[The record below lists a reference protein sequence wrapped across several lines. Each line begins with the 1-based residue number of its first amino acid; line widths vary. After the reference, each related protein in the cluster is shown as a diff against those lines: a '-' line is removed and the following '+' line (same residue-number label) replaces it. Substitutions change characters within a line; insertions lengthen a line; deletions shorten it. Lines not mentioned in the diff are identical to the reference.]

1 MPKQFIWDYP
11 EVIKMS
17 VNILEA
23 VIKLAALKQLDGAQ
37 IQEIIV
43 DSITSTLAKKLEPE
57 NELEVYID
65 DAAKGIKVRY
75 KCQVVEQESSLGE
88 ISLAEARSSYDAHAQ
103 VGDYISKEMALHEF
117 EPKLVKTA
125 QKIIQ
130 DRIRHL
136 EDEKIQNDFDK
147 QKHTI
152 VSGRIKSIDENN
164 GGYRVD
170 LGYTD
175 ALLPLDEQIENE
187 FYRVGDNIK
196 AYVTNIR
203 SGNRGVIVILSR
215 TNPEFVKKLFEAE
228 IPAIFSNGIKIRK
241 IVREPGI
248 RTKVELESLDP
259 KLDPITE
266 CVGPK
271 GTRIDS
277 IRKELHGEQIDI
289 VIHSDD
295 MEKMIENALGISGVK
310 RVVIERN
317 RSASVIVEE
326 ADKVMAIG
334 KQGKNVKLAAKLT
347 GLKIDIFTSAE
358 FEEKMAKERR
368 TISHV
373 SELDGVSPKIAEM
386 LRNAGYTSVQD
397 IFQASV
403 NELSA
408 LEGMGQKTAEKLKES
423 AKYF

>member
-1 MPKQFIWDYP
+1 M
-11 EVIKMS
+11 KMS
-17 VNILEA
+17 VNILDAVNKLA
-23 VIKLAALKQLDGAQ
+23 VIKQLDGHL
-37 IQEIIV
+37 IQEIVV
-43 DSITSTLAKKLEPE
+43 DSITGTLSKKLGEE
-57 NELEVYID
+57 NELEVFID
-65 DAAKGIKVRY
+65 EASSGIKARF
-75 KCQVVEQESSLGE
+75 KCLVVELESSLGE
-88 ISLAEARSSYDAHAQ
+88 ISLSEARAEYNPKAQ
-103 VGDYISKEMALHEF
+103 LGDYIQKEMSLHEF

-125 QKIIQ
+125 QRAIG
-130 DRIRHL
+130 DRIRHM
-136 EDEKIQNDFDK
+136 EDEKIQNDFNK

-152 VSGRIKSIDENN
+152 VSGKIKTIDENN
-164 GGYRVD
+164 GGYRID

-203 SGNRGVIVILSR
+203 SGANGVTVILSR

-228 IPAIFSNGIKIRK
+228 IPAIFAGTIKIRK

-248 RTKVELESLDP
+248 RTKVELEAVDP

-289 VIHSDD
+289 VVFSEDP
-295 MEKMIENALGISGVK
+295 EKMIENALGISSVK
-310 RVVIERN
+310 RVIIERN
-317 RSASVIVEE
+317 RAASVIVDE

-347 GLKIDIFTSAE
+347 GLKIDIFTLEE

-368 TISHV
+368 TISHIT
-373 SELDGVSPKIAEM
+373 ELDGVSPKIAEV

-397 IFQASV
+397 IFSASV
-403 NELSA
+403 SELAA
-408 LEGMGQKTAEKLKES
+408 LEGMGHKTAEKLKES

>member
-1 MPKQFIWDYP
+1 
-11 EVIKMS
+11 MS
-17 VNILEA
+17 ANILEA
-23 VIKLAALKQLDGAQ
+23 LTKLAAIKQLDPVA

-43 DSITSTLAKKLEPE
+43 EAVNSTLLKKLTQEA
-57 NELEVYID
+57 ELQVFVD
-65 DAAKGIKVRY
+65 DVSGNIKARFN
-75 KCQVVEQESSLGE
+75 CLVVEVEEGVGQISLGD
-88 ISLAEARSSYDAHAQ
+88 ARSEYDAKAVLGQ
-103 VGDYISKEMALHEF
+103 YIEKTMSLHEF

-136 EDEKIQNDFDK
+136 EDEKIQNDFNK

-152 VSGRIKSIDENN
+152 VTGKIKAIDENN

-170 LGYTD
+170 IGYTD

-196 AYVTNIR
+196 AYIVNIR
-203 SGNRGVIVILSR
+203 ASGGGVTMVLSR
-215 TNPEFVKKLFEAE
+215 TNPEFVKRLFEAE
-228 IPAIFSNGIKIRK
+228 IPEIYNASLKIRK

-248 RTKVELESLDP
+248 RTKVELESSDP
-259 KLDPITE
+259 KVDPVVA

-289 VIHSDD
+289 VVYNDD
-295 MEKMIENALGISGVK
+295 LEKMIENALGVNGVK
-310 RVVIERN
+310 RVIIERN
-317 RSASVIVEE
+317 HAASVIVED

-347 GLKIDIFTSAE
+347 GMKIDIYTTAE

-373 SELDGVSPKIAEM
+373 TELDGVTPKIAEA

-397 IFQASV
+397 VFMASV
-403 NELSA
+403 DELCN
-408 LEGMGQKTAEKLKES
+408 LESLGQKTAEKLKEA

>member
-1 MPKQFIWDYP
+1 M
-11 EVIKMS
+11 KMS
-17 VNILEA
+17 VNILDAVNKLA
-23 VIKLAALKQLDGAQ
+23 VIKQLDGHL
-37 IQEIIV
+37 IQEIVV
-43 DSITSTLAKKLEPE
+43 DSITGTLSKKLGEE
-57 NELEVYID
+57 NELEVFID
-65 DAAKGIKVRY
+65 EASSGIKARF
-75 KCQVVEQESSLGE
+75 KCLVVELESSLGE
-88 ISLAEARSSYDAHAQ
+88 ISLSEARAEYNPKAQ
-103 VGDYISKEMALHEF
+103 LGDYIQKEMSLHEL

-125 QKIIQ
+125 QRAIG

-136 EDEKIQNDFDK
+136 EDEKIQNDFNK

-152 VSGRIKSIDENN
+152 VSGKIKTIDENN
-164 GGYRVD
+164 GGYRID

-203 SGNRGVIVILSR
+203 SGANGVTVILSR

-228 IPAIFSNGIKIRK
+228 IPAIFAGTIKIRK

-248 RTKVELESLDP
+248 RTKVELEAVDP

-289 VIHSDD
+289 VVFSEDP
-295 MEKMIENALGISGVK
+295 EKMIENALGISSVK
-310 RVVIERN
+310 RVIIERN
-317 RSASVIVEE
+317 RAASVIVDE

-347 GLKIDIFTSAE
+347 GLKIDIFTLEE

-368 TISHV
+368 TISHIT
-373 SELDGVSPKIAEM
+373 ELDGVSPKIAEV

-397 IFQASV
+397 IFSASV
-403 NELSA
+403 SELAA
-408 LEGMGQKTAEKLKES
+408 LEGMGHKTAEKLKES

>member
-1 MPKQFIWDYP
+1 
-11 EVIKMS
+11 MS
-17 VNILEA
+17 VNILDA
-23 VIKLAALKQLDGAQ
+23 VMQLASLKQLDGAL

-43 DSITSTLAKKLEPE
+43 DSITSTLSKKLDEE
-57 NELEVYID
+57 NELEVFID
-65 DAAKGIKVRY
+65 DAVRGIKVRY
-75 KCQVVEQESSLGE
+75 KCLVTELESGLGE
-88 ISLAEARSSYDAHAQ
+88 ISLADARAKYDPNLKL
-103 VGDYISKEMALHEF
+103 GDYVQKEMALHEF

-125 QKIIQ
+125 QRLIQ
-130 DRIRHL
+130 DRIRSL

-152 VSGRIKSIDENN
+152 VSGKIKSIDENN

-170 LGYTD
+170 IGYTD

-187 FYRVGDNIK
+187 YYRVGDNIK

-203 SGNRGVIVILSR
+203 NGNRGVVVILSR

-228 IPAIFSNGIKIRK
+228 IPSIFNNKMRIRK

-248 RTKVELESLDP
+248 RSKVELEALADNI
-259 KLDPITE
+259 DPITE
-266 CVGPK
+266 CIGPK

-289 VIHSDD
+289 VVHSEDL
-295 MEKMIENALGISGVK
+295 EKMVVNALGIANTK

-317 RSASVIVEE
+317 RAASVIVEE
-326 ADKVMAIG
+326 ADKVIAIG

-347 GLKIDIFTSAE
+347 GLKIDIYTSSE

-373 SELDGVSPKIAEM
+373 NELDGVTPKIAEV
-386 LRNAGYTSVQD
+386 LRSAGYTSVQD

-408 LEGMGQKTAEKLKES
+408 LEGLGAKTAEKLKES

>member
-1 MPKQFIWDYP
+1 
-11 EVIKMS
+11 
-17 VNILEA
+17 
-23 VIKLAALKQLDGAQ
+23 
-37 IQEIIV
+37 
-43 DSITSTLAKKLEPE
+43 
-57 NELEVYID
+57 
-65 DAAKGIKVRY
+65 
-75 KCQVVEQESSLGE
+75 
-88 ISLAEARSSYDAHAQ
+88 
-103 VGDYISKEMALHEF
+103 
-117 EPKLVKTA
+117 
-125 QKIIQ
+125 
-130 DRIRHL
+130 
-136 EDEKIQNDFDK
+136 
-147 QKHTI
+147 
-152 VSGRIKSIDENN
+152 
-164 GGYRVD
+164 
-170 LGYTD
+170 GYTD

-203 SGNRGVIVILSR
+203 SGSNGVTVILSR

-228 IPAIFSNGIKIRK
+228 IPAISAATLRIRK

-248 RTKVELESLDP
+248 RTKVELEGLDP

-289 VIHSDD
+289 VVYSEDP
-295 MEKMIENALGISGVK
+295 EKLIENALGIHNVK
-310 RVVIERN
+310 RVIIERN
-317 RSASVIVEE
+317 RAASVIVDE

-347 GLKIDIFTSAE
+347 GLKIDIFTTEE
-358 FEEKMAKERR
+358 FEEKMSKERR
-368 TISHV
+368 TVSHIT
-373 SELDGVSPKIAEM
+373 ELDGVTPKIAEV

-397 IFQASV
+397 IFTASV
-403 NELSA
+403 NELAA

>member
-1 MPKQFIWDYP
+1 
-11 EVIKMS
+11 MS
-17 VNILEA
+17 VNILDAVNKLA
-23 VIKLAALKQLDGAQ
+23 VIKQLDGHL
-37 IQEIIV
+37 IQEIVV
-43 DSITSTLAKKLEPE
+43 DSITGTLSKKLGEE
-57 NELEVYID
+57 NELEVFID
-65 DAAKGIKVRY
+65 EASSGIKARF
-75 KCQVVEQESSLGE
+75 KCLVVELESSLGE
-88 ISLAEARSSYDAHAQ
+88 ISLSEARAEYNPKAQ
-103 VGDYISKEMALHEF
+103 LGDYIQKEMSLHEF

-125 QKIIQ
+125 QRAIG

-136 EDEKIQNDFDK
+136 EDEKIQNDFNK

-152 VSGRIKSIDENN
+152 VSGKIKTIDENN
-164 GGYRVD
+164 GGYRID

-203 SGNRGVIVILSR
+203 SGANGVTVILSR

-228 IPAIFSNGIKIRK
+228 IPAIFAGTIKIRK

-248 RTKVELESLDP
+248 RTKVELEAVDP

-277 IRKELHGEQIDI
+277 IRKELLGEQIDI
-289 VIHSDD
+289 VVFSEDP
-295 MEKMIENALGISGVK
+295 EKMIENALGISSVK
-310 RVVIERN
+310 RVIIERN
-317 RSASVIVEE
+317 RAASVIVDE

-347 GLKIDIFTSAE
+347 GLKIDIFTLEE

-368 TISHV
+368 TISHIT
-373 SELDGVSPKIAEM
+373 ELDGVSPKIAEV

-397 IFQASV
+397 IFSASV
-403 NELSA
+403 SELAA
-408 LEGMGQKTAEKLKES
+408 LEGMGHKTAEKLKES

>member
-1 MPKQFIWDYP
+1 
-11 EVIKMS
+11 MS

-23 VIKLAALKQLDGAQ
+23 VIKLAAIKQLDGVQ
-37 IQEIIV
+37 IQGIIV
-43 DSITSTLAKKLEPE
+43 DSITSTLSKKLLPE
-57 NELEVYID
+57 NELEVFID
-65 DAAKGIKVRY
+65 PATSGIKATF
-75 KCQVVEQESSLGE
+75 KCLVVELETNLGE
-88 ISLAEARSSYDAHAQ
+88 ISLSEARSMYDSKAKLN
-103 VGDYISKEMALHEF
+103 DYITKTMALHEF

-125 QKIIQ
+125 QKLIQ
-130 DRIRHL
+130 DRIRLL
-136 EDEKIQNDFDK
+136 EDEKIQNDFNK

-152 VSGRIKSIDENN
+152 VTGKIKSIDENN
-164 GGYRVD
+164 GGYRID
-170 LGYTD
+170 IGYTD

-187 FYRVGDNIK
+187 YYRVGDNIK
-196 AYVTNIR
+196 AYVVNIR
-203 SGNRGVIVILSR
+203 NSANGVMIILSR

-228 IPAIFSNGIKIRK
+228 IPAIYSGSIKIRK

-248 RTKVELESLDP
+248 RTKVELETTDP

-289 VIHSDD
+289 VVYNEDL
-295 MEKMIENALGISGVK
+295 EKMIENALGITGVK
-310 RVVIERN
+310 RVIIERN
-317 RSASVIVEE
+317 RAASVIVEE
-326 ADKVMAIG
+326 SDKVMAIG

-347 GLKIDIFTSAE
+347 GLKIDIYTAGE

-368 TISHV
+368 TISHIN
-373 SELDGVSPKIAEM
+373 ELDGVSPKIAEI

-397 IFQASV
+397 VFQASL
-403 NELSA
+403 NELAA
-408 LEGMGQKTAEKLKES
+408 LEGLGQKTAERLKEA

>member
-1 MPKQFIWDYP
+1 
-11 EVIKMS
+11 MS
-17 VNILEA
+17 VNILDA
-23 VIKLAALKQLDGAQ
+23 VMQLASLKQLDGAV

-43 DSITSTLAKKLEPE
+43 DAITSTLSKKLDEK

-65 DAAKGIKVRY
+65 DAVKGIKVRY
-75 KCQVVEQESSLGE
+75 KCLVTELETGLGE
-88 ISLAEARSSYDAHAQ
+88 ISLAEARANYDPAAKL
-103 VGDYISKEMALHEF
+103 GDYIQKEMSLHEF

-125 QKIIQ
+125 QRLIQ
-130 DRIRHL
+130 DRIRSL

-147 QKHTI
+147 QKYTI
-152 VSGRIKSIDENN
+152 VSGKIKSIDENN

-170 LGYTD
+170 IGYTD

-187 FYRVGDNIK
+187 YYRVGDNIK

-203 SGNRGVIVILSR
+203 NGNRGVTVILSR

-228 IPAIFSNGIKIRK
+228 IPSIFNNKMRICK

-248 RTKVELESLDP
+248 RSKVELEALDENI
-259 KLDPITE
+259 DPISE

-277 IRKELHGEQIDI
+277 ISKELHGEKIDI
-289 VIHSDD
+289 VVHSDD
-295 MEKMIENALGISGVK
+295 PEQMVANALGITNAK

-317 RSASVIVEE
+317 RAASVIVDD
-326 ADKVMAIG
+326 ADKVTAIG

-347 GLKIDIFTSAE
+347 GLKIDIYTSLE

-373 SELDGVSPKIAEM
+373 SELDGVTPKIAEV

-408 LEGMGQKTAEKLKES
+408 LEGLGAKTAEKLKES

>member
-1 MPKQFIWDYP
+1 
-11 EVIKMS
+11 MS
-17 VNILEA
+17 VNILDAVNKLA
-23 VIKLAALKQLDGAQ
+23 VIKQLDGHL
-37 IQEIIV
+37 IQEIV
-43 DSITSTLAKKLEPE
+43 VESITNTLAKKLDEQ

-65 DAAKGIKVRY
+65 QASSGIRARF
-75 KCQVVEQESSLGE
+75 KCLVVELESSLGE
-88 ISLAEARSSYDAHAQ
+88 ISLADARAGYDVHARL
-103 VGDYISKEMALHEF
+103 GDYIQKEMSLHEF

-130 DRIRHL
+130 DRIRLL
-136 EDEKIQNDFDK
+136 EDEKIQNDFNK

-152 VSGRIKSIDENN
+152 VSGKIKTIDDNN
-164 GGYRVD
+164 GGYRID

-203 SGNRGVIVILSR
+203 SGNQGVTVILSR

-228 IPAIFSNGIKIRK
+228 IPAIYAGKIKIRK

-248 RTKVELESLDP
+248 RTKVELEALVD

-289 VIHSDD
+289 VVFSEDP
-295 MEKMIENALGISGVK
+295 EVMIEHALGVNSVK
-310 RVVIERN
+310 RVIIERN
-317 RSASVIVEE
+317 RAASVIVDE

-347 GLKIDIFTSAE
+347 GLKIDIFTTQE
-358 FEEKMAKERR
+358 FEEKMSKERR
-368 TISHV
+368 TVSHV
-373 SELDGVSPKIAEM
+373 NELDGVTPKIAEV

-397 IFQASV
+397 IYAASV
-403 NELSA
+403 NELAA

>member
-1 MPKQFIWDYP
+1 
-11 EVIKMS
+11 MS
-17 VNILEA
+17 VNILDAVNKLA
-23 VIKLAALKQLDGAQ
+23 VIKQLDGHL
-37 IQEIIV
+37 IQEIV
-43 DSITSTLAKKLEPE
+43 VESITGTLSKKLGEE
-57 NELEVYID
+57 NELEVFID
-65 DAAKGIKVRY
+65 EASSGIKARF
-75 KCQVVEQESSLGE
+75 KCLVVELESSLGE
-88 ISLAEARSSYDAHAQ
+88 ISLSEARAEYNPKAQ
-103 VGDYISKEMALHEF
+103 LGDYIQKEMSLHEF

-125 QKIIQ
+125 QRAIG

-136 EDEKIQNDFDK
+136 EDEKIQNDFNK

-152 VSGRIKSIDENN
+152 VSGKIKTIDENN
-164 GGYRVD
+164 GGYRID

-203 SGNRGVIVILSR
+203 SGANGVTVILSR

-228 IPAIFSNGIKIRK
+228 IPAIFAGTIKIRK

-248 RTKVELESLDP
+248 RTKVELEAVDP

-289 VIHSDD
+289 VVFSEDP
-295 MEKMIENALGISGVK
+295 EKMIENALGISSVK
-310 RVVIERN
+310 RVIIERN
-317 RSASVIVEE
+317 RAASVIVDE

-347 GLKIDIFTSAE
+347 GLKIDIFTLEE

-368 TISHV
+368 TISHIT
-373 SELDGVSPKIAEM
+373 ELDGVSPKIAEV

-397 IFQASV
+397 IFSASV
-403 NELSA
+403 SELAA